1 MPVIIEKDDAIAMK
15 VVHIQR
21 RQPPDKYSMEG
32 YFSRV
37 RDNLRETVDVSVH
50 VLPQFSHGLFRR
62 IQNVLSAWRNQQD
75 INHVTGDIHYATFLL
90 RRSRTL
96 LTVHDC
102 EILERLSGWKRTVVK
117 LLWYTLP
124 AKRVAAMTVNSEET
138 KRQLLKVIRFPE
150 SKVRVVPVSVSALF
164 QPSPQPFDAECP
176 RILQV
181 GTKANKNLP
190 RLIEA
195 VQGLK
200 CRLDIIGTL
209 SESQLRA
216 LKDGQI
222 QFENFVNL
230 TDEEIVERYR
240 QADIVSFVST
250 HEGFGMPIVE
260 AQSVERVCVTSNCS
274 SMPEVAGQGACL
286 VDPHDVA
293 SIREGILKVINDSDY
308 RNSLVDHGRTN
319 KARFDAEKIAADF
332 LEVYRSMLPEADRSN
347 EQQ

>member
-1 MPVIIEKDDAIAMK
+1 MK

-37 RDNLRETVDVSVH
+37 RDGLRETTDVSVH
-50 VLPQFSHGLFRR
+50 VLPHYSRGFFRR
-62 IQNVLSAWRNQQD
+62 FLNILSAWRNQQD
-75 INHVTGDIHYATFLL
+75 VNHVTGDIHYATFLL

-102 EILERLSGWKRTVVK
+102 EVLDRLSGWKRTIVRC
-117 LLWYTLP
+117 LWYTLP
-124 AKRVAAMTVNSEET
+124 AKRVAAMTVNSQET

-150 SKVRVVPVSVSALF
+150 DNVRVVPVSVSALF
-164 QPSPQPFDAECP
+164 QPSPRPFNSECP

-181 GTKANKNLP
+181 GTKANKNLM

-195 VQGLK
+195 LQDVK
-200 CRLDIIGTL
+200 CRLDVIGTL
-209 SESQLRA
+209 SDSQERA
-216 LKDGQI
+216 LREKKI
-222 QFENFVNL
+222 QFENFINL
-230 TDEEIVERYR
+230 SDEEIVERYR
-240 QADIVSFVST
+240 QADIVSFAST

-286 VDPHDVA
+286 VDPLDVT
-293 SIREGILKVINDSDY
+293 SIRAGILKVIDDPGY
-308 RNSLVDHGRTN
+308 RKSLIDHGRTN
-319 KARFDAEKIAADF
+319 KVRFDAEKIASDF
-332 LEVYRSMLPEADRSN
+332 LEIYRSMLPNAGGRN
-347 EQQ
+347 EQ